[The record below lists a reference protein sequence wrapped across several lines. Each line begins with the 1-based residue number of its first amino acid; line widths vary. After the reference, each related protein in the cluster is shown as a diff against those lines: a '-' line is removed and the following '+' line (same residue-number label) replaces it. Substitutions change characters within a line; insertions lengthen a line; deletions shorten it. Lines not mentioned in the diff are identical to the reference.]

1 MEGGEERGGERR
13 GDAGPRRATTH
24 QEGEQGRHDSLMT
37 LAFVYR
43 IIFTNHLNFIYVRLC
58 TPTQSVTPV
67 GLDRLRVKLAG

>member
-1 MEGGEERGGERR
+1 MEGGEGR

-37 LAFVYR
+37 LAFVYH